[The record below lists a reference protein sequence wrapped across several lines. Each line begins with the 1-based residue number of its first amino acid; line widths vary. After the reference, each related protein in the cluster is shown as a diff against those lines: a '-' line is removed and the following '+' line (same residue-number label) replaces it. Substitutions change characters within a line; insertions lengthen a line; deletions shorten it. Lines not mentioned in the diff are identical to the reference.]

1 MHVLVAIVESVEIDT
16 DALLAAVISLKGDLE
31 VLVKEVVPK
40 VLGLALSV
48 VGLDVDLEA
57 MLGLLDEVKE
67 ILELVKHALE
77 VVTDSVPA
85 GEFPLLIAKPQ
96 NCH

>member
-31 VLVKEVVPK
+31 VLVKVVPK

>member
-1 MHVLVAIVESVEIDT
+1 MLVAIVESVEIDT
-16 DALLAAVISLKGDLE
+16 DALLAAIISLKGDLE

-57 MLGLLDEVKE
+57 VLGLLDEVKE
-67 ILELVKHALE
+67 ILELVEHALK

-85 GEFPLLIAKPQ
+85 GEFPLLITKPQ